1 MLTSVYTLKHS
12 SITSL
17 ISAKALTTVNSKQLS
32 NKIKSILELSA
43 QTRQASAQ
51 ETPTASGANN
61 DQEDLAITIKKII
74 KEV

>member
-32 NKIKSILELSA
+32 NKINSILKLSA